1 MHRNELAN
9 QENTFAFKVNQRHEN
24 DRTLSEYYKIEEKFY
39 LKQNVPIHRRSKYQI
54 YQAEYVIDTKGKKAN
69 RMYELMFNGMVGN
82 KVQKLTGWINK
93 CDLIN
98 PVLRKM
104 FKISR
109 CSGIKPQVI
118 VGKRYNARIDE
129 IEYLVKLKN
138 TKSKPHW
145 YPEWKMMA
153 FYHQVVEPYNDKHKG
168 DSEEEKEYEVEKIV
182 DKKLDAFNNV
192 HYYVKWLGYSE
203 SENSWEPLENL
214 QTSTTL
220 IKQFENSLQNSKL
233 NLSSND
239 IIYISDSDDSSIVQD
254 DEISSNALFKC
265 ESERA
270 NKQDE
275 MSNSKTKP
283 IKLPNEVINVQTSSS
298 QFQRSSELV
307 NSVKLVFENEGVEK
321 YDSIFVASA
330 EKDKGLKKKLSGSCQ
345 NINKSQTKKSKID
358 EIKKNSENQNYMSS
372 FDKSRQKNSSFK
384 AYGNNSPQ
392 VTNKNIFSLM
402 EDENDT
408 SSKNKKSEIICN
420 KQFPTSLI
428 NDSSIS
434 KVKNHHKNTS
444 DLQQPHIVKL
454 VKPQYDKAIIRGGFT
469 DGVSKVLLIE
479 NPETGKL
486 FRMSYAEA
494 QLLYSTD
501 FNQFFMSRKLLPF

>member
-1 MHRNELAN
+1 
-9 QENTFAFKVNQRHEN
+9 
-24 DRTLSEYYKIEEKFY
+24 
-39 LKQNVPIHRRSKYQI
+39 
-54 YQAEYVIDTKGKKAN
+54 
-69 RMYELMFNGMVGN
+69 MVGN

-118 VGKRYNARIDE
+118 VGKRYNAGIDE

-192 HYYVKWLGYSE
+192 HYLVKWLGYSA

-214 QTSTTL
+214 QTSTIL

-239 IIYISDSDDSSIVQD
+239 TIYISDSDDCLIVQD
-254 DEISSNALFKC
+254 DKINKNGQFKC

-270 NKQDE
+270 DKQNKGSIK
-275 MSNSKTKP
+275 SNSKTKS
-283 IKLPNEVINVQTSSS
+283 IKLPNEKNHVKTTSSQS
-298 QFQRSSELV
+298 QRSPEHV
-307 NSVKLVFENEGVEK
+307 NLLKLVSGIEGVK
-321 YDSIFVASA
+321 SYDSNFIALTQ
-330 EKDKGLKKKLSGSCQ
+330 KDKGLKKKLSGSCP
-345 NINKSQTKKSKID
+345 NINNSQNKKFKLD
-358 EIKKNSENQNYMSS
+358 EITKSLEKHKDTST
-372 FDKSRQKNSSFK
+372 FDKSRDKNSSFK
-384 AYGNNSPQ
+384 AYGNSSSQ
-392 VTNKNIFSLM
+392 LTNKNIFNLM

-408 SSKNKKSEIICN
+408 CSKNQEPENSCN
-420 KQFPTSLI
+420 KNFPTTLT
-428 NDSSIS
+428 DDLSIS

-469 DGVSKVLLIE
+469 DGDSKVLLIE
-479 NPETGKL
+479 NPKTGKL
-486 FRMSYAEA
+486 FKMSYAEA